1 VTAIDFSSIRRI
13 LLVRLTSF
21 GDVVRISGLPAALRQ
36 ACPKAEIVVVTD
48 QGLGALFEAA
58 PDIDRLIL
66 YRRQRLPATWRQA
79 RAALGE
85 FRPDGGFD
93 LAIDFQGRPASAAWT
108 YASGAATKAGR
119 GGVRP
124 GWRFTQATDYRVSD
138 TTESAAILNRLGIPV
153 FDPAPVLYTTAAAEA
168 AIEPILREAGLPAD
182 GFLLVNPFSRWPTK
196 AWPLARYAE
205 LLPQLRRALAIPIA
219 ISAGPAEAGEA
230 AKLIAALPAG
240 TAVSL
245 AGRLDLA
252 QLLALLRRARLV
264 LTGDSG
270 PMHAADALGRKVVAL
285 FGPTWPERAGPWRKD
300 QRVIQR
306 WRSPRY
312 HAYRQPESAEGMA
325 AISVDDV
332 RAAVLAELAG
342 L

>member
-1 VTAIDFSSIRRI
+1 VISLDLAAIRRI

-21 GDVVRISGLPAALRQ
+21 GDVVRISGLPSALRR
-36 ACPKAEIVVVTD
+36 ACPEAEITIVTD

-66 YRRQRLPATWRQA
+66 SRRQRLPATWRQA
-79 RAALGE
+79 RAALRD
-85 FRPDGGFD
+85 FRRDGGFD
-93 LAIDFQGRPASAAWT
+93 LAIDLQGRPASAAWT
-108 YASGAATKAGR
+108 YASGAAIKAGR
-119 GGVRP
+119 GGFRP
-124 GWRFTQATDYRVSD
+124 GWRFTQATDYHASD
-138 TTESAAILNRLGIPV
+138 TAEGAAILERLGIPV
-153 FDPAPVLYTTAAAEA
+153 PDPAPVLHTSAAAEA
-168 AIEPILREAGLPAD
+168 AIETVLGKAGMPAE

-196 AWPLARYAE
+196 AWPLDRYAA
-205 LLPQLRRALAIPIA
+205 LLPQLRQESDVPIA
-219 ISAGPAEAGEA
+219 ITAGASEAAEAK
-230 AKLIAALPAG
+230 KLVEALPAG

-270 PMHAADALGRKVVAL
+270 PMHAADALGTKVVAL

-300 QRVIQR
+300 QTVIQR

-312 HAYRQPESAEGMA
+312 HAYRQPESAAGMA
-325 AISVDDV
+325 AISVDEV
-332 RAAVLAELAG
+332 RAAVMAALA
-342 L
+342 